1 MKHDITNGPIGRP
14 SDVPALIEAYRESGL
29 GLKRFAQEQ
38 GISATRL
45 HYWVYQKHRAPKRK
59 ARAKNA
65 GDVRGPVFQEFQ
77 EVKLD
82 PGSSFMQNWSAEV
95 SLARGLSIRFSAAAA
110 PGWIGAVV
118 QALQRPC

>member
-1 MKHDITNGPIGRP
+1 MKHDIAHGPIDRP
-14 SDVPALIEAYRESGL
+14 SDISALIQAYRESGL

-38 GISATRL
+38 GISANRL
-45 HYWVYQKHRAPKRK
+45 HYWIYQKHRAPKRK

-65 GDVRGPVFQEFQ
+65 GDVRGPVFQ

>member
-1 MKHDITNGPIGRP
+1 MKNNIAPGPINGP
-14 SDVPALIEAYRESGL
+14 SDVSALIKAYRESGL

-38 GISATRL
+38 GISAARL
-45 HYWVYQKHRAPKRK
+45 HYWIYQKHRVPKRK
-59 ARAKNA
+59 ASAKDT
-65 GDVRGPVFQEFQ
+65 GVIRGPVFQ

-82 PGSSFMQNWSAEV
+82 PGSSFIQNWAAEV
-95 SLARGLSIRFSAAAA
+95 GLARGLNIRFSATAA

>member
-1 MKHDITNGPIGRP
+1 MKHDTAHGPIDRP
-14 SDVPALIEAYRESGL
+14 SDISALINAYRESGL

-45 HYWVYQKHRAPKRK
+45 HYWIYQKHRAPKRK
-59 ARAKNA
+59 ASAKET
-65 GDVRGPVFQEFQ
+65 GVIRGPVFQ

-82 PGSSFMQNWSAEV
+82 PGSSFQNWAAEA
-95 SLARGLSIRFSAAAA
+95 SLARGLSIRFSATAA
-110 PGWIGAVV
+110 PSWIGAVV

>member
-1 MKHDITNGPIGRP
+1 MKYEIAHGPIDRP
-14 SDVPALIEAYRESGL
+14 SDVTSLIEAYRESGL

-45 HYWVYQKHRAPKRK
+45 HYWIYKKHRAPKGK
-59 ARAKNA
+59 ASANDR
-65 GDVRGPVFQEFQ
+65 GVIRGPVFQ

-82 PGSSFMQNWSAEV
+82 PGSSFQNWAAEA
-95 SLARGLSIRFSAAAA
+95 SLSGGLSIRFSATAA
-110 PGWIGAVV
+110 PSWIGAVV